1 MHHEPYE
8 SDHTTTRLSM
18 ALGWLS
24 LALGAAELLAP
35 RQLARLVGVD
45 RRNATTGLLRA
56 YGARE
61 IASGIAILSQPNNP
75 RWLWSRVGG
84 DAIDLATLGSAA
96 GDENA
101 DHGRLS
107 LAAAAVMGVTALD
120 VLCARRLSHSESS
133 SWLGSDFRNEQAM
146 TVRAPLEQAEEA
158 WMQWCMSGDARLK
171 QHYAV
176 RFEPA
181 PAARGTEVHLSGEG
195 RKGTFREEL
204 RRFKQFVETG
214 EIPVSDGPGLWR
226 PAQPPANPEELKAF
240 PEVLK

>member
-1 MHHEPYE
+1 MHDEPYE
-8 SDHTTTRLSM
+8 SDHTTKRLSV
-18 ALGWLS
+18 ALGLFS
-24 LALGAAELLAP
+24 LAVGAAELIAP
-35 RQLARLVGVD
+35 RQLARLIGIN
-45 RRNATTGLLRA
+45 RRNTTMDLLRA

-61 IASGIAILSQPNNP
+61 IASGIAILSQPNDA

-84 DAIDLATLGSAA
+84 DAIDLATLGRAA
-96 GDENA
+96 ADENA

-120 VLCARRLSHSESS
+120 ILCARQLSASESNS
-133 SWLGSDFRNEQAM
+133 VFVSDFRDEQAT

-158 WMQWCMSGDARLK
+158 WMQWCTSGNARLK
-171 QHYAV
+171 HNYAV

-181 PAARGTEVHLSGEG
+181 PAARGTQVHLSGG
-195 RKGTFREEL
+195 GTKGTIREEL

-226 PAQPPANPEELKAF
+226 PAQPPANVEELKAF
-240 PEVLK
+240 PGVLK